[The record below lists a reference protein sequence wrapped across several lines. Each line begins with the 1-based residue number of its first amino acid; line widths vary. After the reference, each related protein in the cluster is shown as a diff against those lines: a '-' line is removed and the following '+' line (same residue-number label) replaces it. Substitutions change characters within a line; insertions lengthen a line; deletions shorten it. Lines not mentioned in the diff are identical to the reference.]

1 MAGHKATIDKDG
13 SDYRSPTSAP
23 ESERQTA
30 YDSQTE
36 VEGPNK
42 NNLSADRNGNG
53 DDVFKGNTKA
63 KQGRRKADQS
73 STGTEGSMGDGLE
86 AESYSPF
93 KKVLA
98 SRFGLAESENPGVA
112 SSPSTSDNP
121 SLGMYSV
128 NNSDFKQS
136 KTDVRAMLETIA
148 LQSAEA
154 FEVLDENDKI
164 PDALAS
170 ELDQCS
176 KVIDRLYEYATK
188 NQLNDPQTGTAPV
201 ENEPATMPVRREET
215 EVGEKLFRIRAESLT
230 GERFKSEK
238 MTEQEA
244 EQIMEEMIESGAYA
258 MVEMKLSKKQKKIAK
273 LAGDE
278 NKIDA
283 ADLATLRAKRKM
295 QEAVVGV
302 FNHLI
307 NEDAE

>member
-13 SDYRSPTSAP
+13 SRYRSSTSAP

-30 YDSQTE
+30 YDSQSE
-36 VEGPNK
+36 VEGPNDDAHSK
-42 NNLSADRNGNG
+42 DRNGNG

-63 KQGRRKADQS
+63 KQGRRKADQNT
-73 STGTEGSMGDGLE
+73 TGTEGSMGE
-86 AESYSPF
+86 ENESPF
-93 KKVLA
+93 RKVLS
-98 SRFGLAESENPGVA
+98 SRFGLDESENPGVA

-136 KTDVRAMLETIA
+136 KANVKGMLETIA

-154 FEVLDENDKI
+154 FEILDENNQV

-176 KVIDRLYEYATK
+176 KVIDRLYEYATQDLK
-188 NQLNDPQTGTAPV
+188 NNPQTDTAPV
-201 ENEPATMPVRREET
+201 EKDPATMPVRREET
-215 EVGEKLFRIRAESLT
+215 EMSEELFCIRAESSAT
-230 GERFKSEK
+230 GERFESEA
-238 MTEQEA
+238 MTEEEA
-244 EQIMEEMIESGAYA
+244 NEIMDEMIESDAYS
-258 MVEMKLSKKQKKIAK
+258 MIEMKLSPKQKEIASV
-273 LAGDE
+273 AGDK

-307 NEDAE
+307 NEGAE

>member
-13 SDYRSPTSAP
+13 SRYRSSTSAP

-30 YDSQTE
+30 YDSQSE
-36 VEGPNK
+36 VEGPTIDDMSK
-42 NNLSADRNGNG
+42 DRNGNG

-63 KQGRRKADQS
+63 KQGRRKADQN
-73 STGTEGSMGDGLE
+73 TNMGE
-86 AESYSPF
+86 EKESPF
-93 KKVLA
+93 RKVIS
-98 SRFGLAESENPGVA
+98 SRFGLDESENPGVA

-136 KTDVRAMLETIA
+136 KANVKGMLETIA

-154 FEVLDENDKI
+154 FEILDENNQV

-176 KVIDRLYEYATK
+176 KVIDRLYEYATQDLK
-188 NQLNDPQTGTAPV
+188 NNPQTGTAPV
-201 ENEPATMPVRREET
+201 EKDPATMPVRREET
-215 EVGEKLFRIRAESLT
+215 EVSEELFCIRAESAAT
-230 GERFKSEK
+230 GERFETEP
-238 MTEQEA
+238 MTEEEA
-244 EQIMEEMIESGAYA
+244 NEIVDDMIQSNAYSF
-258 MVEMKLSKKQKKIAK
+258 VEMKLSSKQKEIASV
-273 LAGDE
+273 AGDK

-307 NEDAE
+307 NEGAE

>member
-13 SDYRSPTSAP
+13 SRYRSSTSAP

-30 YDSQTE
+30 YDSQSE
-36 VEGPNK
+36 VEGPNDDAHSK
-42 NNLSADRNGNG
+42 DRNGNG
-53 DDVFKGNTKA
+53 DDVFKGSTKA
-63 KQGRRKADQS
+63 KQGRRKADQNS
-73 STGTEGSMGDGLE
+73 AGTEGSMGE
-86 AESYSPF
+86 ENQSPF
-93 KKVLA
+93 KKVLS
-98 SRFGLAESENPGVA
+98 SRFGLDESENPGVA

-136 KTDVRAMLETIA
+136 KANVKGMLETIA

-154 FEVLDENDKI
+154 FEILDENNQV

-176 KVIDRLYEYATK
+176 KVIDRLYEYATQDLK
-188 NQLNDPQTGTAPV
+188 NNPQTGTSPV
-201 ENEPATMPVRREET
+201 EKDPATMPVRREET
-215 EVGEKLFRIRAESLT
+215 EVSDQLFRIRAESATT

-238 MTEQEA
+238 MTEEEA
-244 EQIMEEMIESGAYA
+244 TEIMNEMIESGAYS
-258 MVEMKLSKKQKKIAK
+258 MVEMKLSKKQKKIASV
-273 LAGDE
+273 AGNKD
-278 NKIDA
+278 KIDA
-283 ADLATLRAKRKM
+283 DDLATLRAKRKM

-307 NEDAE
+307 NEGAE